1 MNIKDITKN
10 TTNEKGL
17 RKNSKSLNIIK
28 GSIISIVITLI
39 GLIIFSIIL
48 ANTNISENIMLPVV
62 TSIAAISI
70 LVGSIISISK
80 IEKKGIL
87 NGALVGLIYI
97 LVIYI
102 LSSIVNGKFEIN
114 INSIILIVTSIIAG
128 MLGGVIGVNIKN
140 KK

>member
-10 TTNEKGL
+10 KTNEKGL